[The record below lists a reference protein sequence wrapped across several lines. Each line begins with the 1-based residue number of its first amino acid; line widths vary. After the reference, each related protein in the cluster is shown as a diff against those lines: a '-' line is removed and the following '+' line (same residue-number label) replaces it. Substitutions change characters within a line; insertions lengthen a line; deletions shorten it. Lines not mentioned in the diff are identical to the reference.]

1 MSTTLDLTPD
11 ELLTTTRA
19 VRKRLDLERA
29 VPMDLVRECA
39 EIALQAPTGSN
50 AQGWHFVVVSDAEKR
65 AAIAEIYRK
74 NWAIYENMPFAA
86 HHVHEAD
93 PSMSAVQDRVVSSA
107 EYLAQNLHRVPLFL
121 IPCVAGRVDA
131 VPPPMANLAQASTFG
146 SILPA
151 AWSFMLAARARGLG
165 TCFTTLH
172 LMSEVESAAILG
184 IPHEE
189 ITQCGL
195 IPVAWYTGEG
205 FRAAPRKP
213 LDPIFHVDTW

>member
-1 MSTTLDLTPD
+1 MSKTLDLGPD

-19 VRKRLDLERA
+19 VRKRLDFDRELPLE
-29 VPMDLVRECA
+29 LVRECV
-39 EIALQAPTGSN
+39 EIAIQAPTGSN
-50 AQGWHFVVVSDAEKR
+50 AQGWHFVVVSDAAKR

-74 NWAIYENMPFAA
+74 NWAMYENMPFSA
-86 HHVHEAD
+86 HKVHEGDA
-93 PSMSAVQDRVVSSA
+93 SMTAVQDRVVSSA
-107 EYLAQNLHRVPLFL
+107 QYLAENLHRVPVFL
-121 IPCVAGRVDA
+121 IPCVEGRVDA
-131 VPPPMANLAQASTFG
+131 VPPPMGNLAQASSFG

-172 LMSEVESAAILG
+172 LWSEVECAEILG
-184 IPHEE
+184 IPHAS

-195 IPVAWYTGEG
+195 IPVAWYTGDT
-205 FRAAPRKP
+205 FRPAPRKP